1 MTGTSELL
9 TALVAGV
16 GLGAFFFGGL
26 WWTARKGLA
35 SRRPAIWFLGSFV
48 VRSAVTLAGFYAV
61 SGGRWE
67 PLTACLAGFF
77 IVRLAS
83 TRWTRRQLSGGE

>member
-9 TALVAGV
+9 AALIAGI

-26 WWTARKGLA
+26 WWTSRKGLA
-35 SRRPAIWFLGSFV
+35 SRRPALWFLGSFV
-48 VRSAVTLAGFYAV
+48 VRTALTLAGFYAV
-61 SGGRWE
+61 SGGRWQ

-83 TRWTRRQLSGGE
+83 TRWTRRQLSGGA

>member
-1 MTGTSELL
+1 MTGASELL
-9 TALVAGV
+9 AALIAGV

-26 WWTARKGLA
+26 WWTSRKGLA
-35 SRRPAIWFLGSFV
+35 SRRPAVWFLGSFV
-48 VRSAVTLAGFYAV
+48 VRTALTLAGFYAV
-61 SGGRWE
+61 SGGRWQ

-83 TRWTRRQLSGGE
+83 TRWTRRQLSGGG

>member
-9 TALVAGV
+9 AALIAGV

-26 WWTARKGLA
+26 WWTSRKGLA
-35 SRRPAIWFLGSFV
+35 SRRPAVWFLGSFV
-48 VRSAVTLAGFYAV
+48 VRTALTLAGFYAV